1 MINTINDLNERIIKL
16 IQILQKNNNIKNI
29 NDYTNNE
36 IAYEHFKNLL
46 VIKGILESIHLITNN
61 DDKIDYFNHINND
74 ISNILIEYEKE
85 LLN

>member
-61 DDKIDYFNHINND
+61 DDKIDYFNHINTD